1 MATILTGPFFER
13 RDQIMK
19 TIVADLEDEV
29 AKFGRGIVLFN
40 LVSQIKDPTPIYWT
54 RLFVERNSEG
64 GGWAIHDDYNI
75 VYGPWLE
82 GVGSR
87 NAPVTRFRGYASF
100 RKAAQTLE
108 SSPFPQEEL
117 DHLVDRLN

>member
-1 MATILTGPFFER
+1 MAANLSGPFFER
-13 RDQIMK
+13 RGEIMK
-19 TIVADLEDEV
+19 TIISDLEEET
-29 AKFGRGIVLFN
+29 AKFGRGVVLYN
-40 LVSQIKDPTPIYWT
+40 LVSSIKHPTPIYWT
-54 RLFVERNSEG
+54 RLYVDQAADG
-64 GGWAIHDDYNI
+64 IGTAIHDDYQI

-108 SSPFPQEEL
+108 RSTFPDEEMNK
-117 DHLVDRLN
+117 LVERLN

>member
-1 MATILTGPFFER
+1 MDKI
-13 RDQIMK
+13 IK
-19 TIVADLEDEV
+19 DLEQET
-29 AKFGRGIVLFN
+29 AKFGRGVVLYN
-40 LVSQIKDPTPIYWT
+40 LVSSIKHPTPIYWT
-54 RLFVERNSEG
+54 RLFVEQNNTGLGTS
-64 GGWAIHDDYNI
+64 IHDDYQI

-108 SSPFPQEEL
+108 RSPFPDEEMGR
-117 DHLVDRLN
+117 LVRRLN